1 MKYTTTIALI
11 LFLYF
16 QGTSQEITNIY
27 ADKSLDE
34 ILKPKW
40 EYPYEKNDFS
50 LYFSKY
56 PLIKNDLLI
65 HHFNMHFAVDLK
77 SSKQLFFSVTSDQQ
91 VIKSRLPDSLLVY
104 DLMDKLVIKNIYTG
118 KNFLTKRK
126 YKKFGFISDGD
137 YPYFLKDSVI
147 YYLEDKNKLFAF
159 NPFTKNEVWQSEFP
173 ETVYTFQEYKDDL
186 INLTTRTTFYQLDK
200 NTGETIWSLPIITE
214 GESSLNGELNKQG
227 DKLYLWAES
236 FGLNVVNLNTR
247 QIESTWLKG
256 RDNSDFTMQMI
267 FEDDSIF
274 ARSPM
279 NVYCISKTTGEVYW
293 ISEDVKIVSDITLT
307 DDYIFFEQNGK
318 EGLAGVITA
327 LNRHT
332 HKIEYAQFT
341 SEKYP
346 PDDDNYQNRLDLS
359 KIQLLERPYN
369 KKYLL
374 GSSLHNVYC
383 FEIISIIDE

>member
-34 ILKPKW
+34 VLKPKW

-50 LYFSKY
+50 HYFSKY

-65 HHFNMHFAVDLK
+65 HHFNMDFVVDLK
-77 SSKQLFFSVTSDQQ
+77 SSKQLFFSITSDQQ

-104 DLMDKLVIKNIYTG
+104 DLMDKLVIKNIFTG

-173 ETVYTFQEYKDDL
+173 ETVYTFQEYKDNL

-267 FEDDSIF
+267 FENDSIF
-274 ARSPM
+274 ARTPM

-293 ISEDVKIVSDITLT
+293 ISDDVKIVSDITLT

-318 EGLAGVITA
+318 EGLAGVITV

-346 PDDDNYQNRLDLS
+346 PTDDNYQNQLDLS
-359 KIQLLERPYN
+359 KIQFLERPYN

>member
-1 MKYTTTIALI
+1 M
-11 LFLYF
+11 
-16 QGTSQEITNIY
+16 
-27 ADKSLDE
+27 
-34 ILKPKW
+34 
-40 EYPYEKNDFS
+40 
-50 LYFSKY
+50 
-56 PLIKNDLLI
+56 
-65 HHFNMHFAVDLK
+65 
-77 SSKQLFFSVTSDQQ
+77 
-91 VIKSRLPDSLLVY
+91 
-104 DLMDKLVIKNIYTG
+104 
-118 KNFLTKRK
+118 
-126 YKKFGFISDGD
+126 
-137 YPYFLKDSVI
+137 
-147 YYLEDKNKLFAF
+147 EDKNKLFAF
-159 NPFTKNEVWQSEFP
+159 NPFTKNEVWQSELP

-200 NTGETIWSLPIITE
+200 KTGETIWSLPIITE

-274 ARSPM
+274 ARTPM
-279 NVYCISKTTGEVYW
+279 NVYCISKTTGEIYW
-293 ISEDVKIVSDITLT
+293 ISDDVKIVSDITLT

-346 PDDDNYQNRLDLS
+346 PTNDNYQNQLDLS
-359 KIQLLERPYN
+359 KIQFLERPYN

-383 FEIISIIDE
+383 FEIISSTDE